1 MMSIDKCNATSTEKK
16 ARSPS
21 AAIVVKLPAPI
32 VVKIRGM
39 ELRVVQLAKENF
51 GMQTS

>member
-1 MMSIDKCNATSTEKK
+1 MMSTDRCNATSTEKK

-39 ELRVVQLAKENF
+39 ELRVVQLAQETCGKQ
-51 GMQTS
+51 MS